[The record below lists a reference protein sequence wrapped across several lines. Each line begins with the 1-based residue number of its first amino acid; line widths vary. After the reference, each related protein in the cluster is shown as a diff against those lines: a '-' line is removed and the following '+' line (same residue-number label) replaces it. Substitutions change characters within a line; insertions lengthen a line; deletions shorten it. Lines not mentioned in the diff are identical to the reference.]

1 MNLAETFGIVLDLLL
16 PSVCPACRV
25 AAGPDLCPAC
35 RARLPRLSDPC
46 PWCGAPRRG
55 PDAACRACGG
65 QGLTHLRRV
74 LVAHPYR
81 GLVEELIGDAKAGSR
96 PAAARVLAQ
105 LLPALPADAPGRPT
119 VVPVPPSPGR
129 RPGPHLGSI
138 LARAVARRDDLPLK
152 RLLAITRFAAEQHRL
167 GASQRRENVAGLF
180 ACRGRA
186 PDYVLLVDD
195 LVTSGATASS
205 AAGTLRAAGAKRVDL
220 LCLARTPRRDE
231 DERTTGDGTTGPT
244 AGNS

>member
-1 MNLAETFGIVLDLLL
+1 
-16 PSVCPACRV
+16 
-25 AAGPDLCPAC
+25 
-35 RARLPRLSDPC
+35 LPRLSDPC
-46 PWCGAPRRG
+46 HWCGAPRRG

-65 QGLTHLRRV
+65 QGLTHLQRV

-81 GLVEELIGDAKAGSR
+81 GLVEELVGDAKAGSR

-105 LLPALPADAPGRPT
+105 LLPELPADAPGRPT

-138 LARAVARRDDLPLK
+138 FARAVARRDALPLK
-152 RLLAITRFAAEQHRL
+152 RLLSITRLAAEQHRL
-167 GASQRRENVAGLF
+167 GAPQRRENVAGLF

-205 AAGTLRAAGAKRVDL
+205 AAEALRAAGAKRVDL
-220 LCLARTPRRDE
+220 LCLARTPRLGE
-231 DERTTGDGTTGPT
+231 ELGAGGDRPT
-244 AGNS
+244 VPKAGSS